1 MKESGMKAVLFGYHE
16 MACTGLKALMDAG
29 FTVSALFTH
38 ADPASGA
45 QFYGSVA
52 RMAERHNI
60 PVFIT
65 EDVNTAEWQAR
76 IASLEADYLFC
87 FSYRQVLSEA
97 ILSSVKK
104 GAYNVHAALL
114 PAYRGRAHLNWVIIK
129 GETQTGVTLHR
140 MIKRPDAGPILAQK
154 AVEIHPQDNAL
165 ALHTR
170 LVATTA
176 QMLPTWLDALVAGEL
191 TETPQDER
199 AASCFGSR
207 KPEDGQIH
215 WQAPARDIH
224 NLVRAL
230 AFPWPGAFTLA
241 DSQRFT
247 VWQTRVIDARK
258 ASQPGEV
265 VSVTPLVIGC
275 GQGQLEILQGQS
287 AGGESVTGTTL
298 AGQLGLIVGQHLA
311 R

>member
-1 MKESGMKAVLFGYHE
+1 MKAVLFGYHE
-16 MACTGLKALMDAG
+16 MACTGLKALLDAG

-38 ADPASGA
+38 ADPAPGS

-52 RMAERHNI
+52 SLAARYNI

-65 EDVNTAEWQAR
+65 EDVNTAEWQTR
-76 IASLEADYLFC
+76 IASFEADYLFC

-154 AVEIHPQDNAL
+154 AVEIYPQDNAL

-170 LVATTA
+170 LVATTGE
-176 QMLPTWLDALVAGEL
+176 MLPDWLNALVAGQL
-191 TETPQDER
+191 TETPQDES
-199 AASCFGSR
+199 AASCWGSR
-207 KPEDGQIH
+207 KPEDGEIH
-215 WQAPARDIH
+215 WQDSAINIH

-230 AFPWPGAFTLA
+230 DFPWPGAFSFTHK
-241 DSQRFT
+241 QRFT
-247 VWQTRVIDARK
+247 VWQTRVIDGDNTGRA
-258 ASQPGEV
+258 GDV
-265 VSVTPLVIGC
+265 VSVAPLIIRC
-275 GQGQLEILQGQS
+275 GQGQLEIVQGQC
-287 AGGESVTGTTL
+287 AAGESVSGTIL
-298 AGQLGLIVGQHLA
+298 AGQLGLVAGQPVKA
-311 R
+311 

>member
-1 MKESGMKAVLFGYHE
+1 MKAVLFGYHE

-52 RMAERHNI
+52 RLAERYNI

-65 EDVNTAEWQAR
+65 EDVNTAEWQTR

-176 QMLPTWLDALVAGEL
+176 QMLPAWLDALVAGEL

-199 AASCFGSR
+199 AASCLAAVSR
-207 KPEDGQIH
+207 KMAKFTGRRPPAISIILFGRWRFPGPALLH
-215 WQAPARDIH
+215 WQTHSDLPSGKPALLMPVKPASRVKLFQFH
-224 NLVRAL
+224 RWSLAVGRGNLKFCRGSLLAANLSRA
-230 AFPWPGAFTLA
+230 
-241 DSQRFT
+241 RR
-247 VWQTRVIDARK
+247 WQG
-258 ASQPGEV
+258 SSG
-265 VSVTPLVIGC
+265 
-275 GQGQLEILQGQS
+275 
-287 AGGESVTGTTL
+287 
-298 AGQLGLIVGQHLA
+298 
-311 R
+311 

>member
-1 MKESGMKAVLFGYHE
+1 MKAVLFGYHE

-38 ADPASGA
+38 ADPAAGT

-52 RMAERHNI
+52 RLAEGYNI

-76 IASLEADYLFC
+76 IADFEADYLFC

-154 AVEIHPQDNAL
+154 AVDIHPQDNAL

-170 LVATTA
+170 LVATTGE
-176 QMLPTWLDALVAGEL
+176 MLPGWLKALVAGQLAEI
-191 TETPQDER
+191 PQDER

-207 KPEDGQIH
+207 KPEDGQLNWH
-215 WQAPARDIH
+215 DSASDNH
-224 NLVRAL
+224 NLIRAL
-230 AFPWPGAFTLA
+230 AFPWPGAFSVNG
-241 DSQRFT
+241 SQRFT
-247 VWQTRVIDARK
+247 VWESRVIEADNV
-258 ASQPGEV
+258 SQPGEV
-265 VSVTPLVIGC
+265 VSVNPLVIGC

-287 AGGESVTGTTL
+287 VGGESVPGSTL
-298 AGQLGLIVGQHLA
+298 AGQLGLIVGQHLTH
-311 R
+311 